1 MTRMDLTGPRLD
13 PIGGGPAR
21 SAVLLL
27 HGYGADGNDLIGL
40 AAEWAP
46 ALPETL
52 FYSPHAPF
60 PCEASPFGRQWFGF
74 QNKRQDLVAVE
85 VATATRIIERA
96 IDLLL
101 GELEL
106 ESRRLVLAGFSQGAM
121 MALHIGLRRT
131 DPVAGILSYSGLL
144 MAPELLA
151 AQLRSKPP
159 VLMLHGDRDT
169 VVPPESL
176 PEAEAALTRL
186 GVSVE
191 TLLRPGLAHGIDPQ
205 GLAQGRRFLERVLG

>member
-1 MTRMDLTGPRLD
+1 MDLTGPRIE

-60 PCEASPFGRQWFGF
+60 PCEAAGFGRQWFGF
-74 QNKRQDLVAVE
+74 QNKRQDLVVLE
-85 VATATRIIERA
+85 VATAARIIDREV
-96 IDLLL
+96 DGFLK
-101 GELEL
+101 ELKL
-106 ESRRLVLAGFSQGAM
+106 PPGRLVLAGFSQGAM
-121 MALHIGLRRT
+121 MALHIGLRRAE
-131 DPVAGILSYSGLL
+131 PVAGILAYSGLL
-144 MAPELLA
+144 MAPELLEM
-151 AQLRSKPP
+151 QIRSKPP
-159 VLMLHGDRDT
+159 VLLIHGDRDT

-176 PEAEAALTRL
+176 PEAEGTLTRL
-186 GVSVE
+186 GVPVE
-191 TLLRPGLAHGIDPQ
+191 ALLRPGLAHGIDPE
-205 GLAQGRRFLERVLG
+205 GVAQGRRFLERVLG

>member
-1 MTRMDLTGPRLD
+1 MDLTGPRIE

-60 PCEASPFGRQWFGF
+60 PCEAGGFGRQWFGF
-74 QNKRQDLVAVE
+74 QNKRQDLVALE
-85 VATATRIIERA
+85 VATAARVIDRA
-96 IDLLL
+96 VDTLLK
-101 GELEL
+101 ELKL
-106 ESRRLVLAGFSQGAM
+106 PPGRLVLAGFSQGAM
-121 MALHIGLRRT
+121 MALHIGLRRAEA
-131 DPVAGILSYSGLL
+131 VAGILSYSGLL

-151 AQLRSKPP
+151 SHIGSKPP
-159 VLMLHGDRDT
+159 VLLIHGDRDT

-176 PEAEAALTRL
+176 PEAEGTLTGL
-186 GVSVE
+186 GVPVE
-191 TLLRPGLAHGIDPQ
+191 ALLRPGLAHGIDPE

>member
-1 MTRMDLTGPRLD
+1 MDLTGPRIE

-46 ALPETL
+46 SLPETL

-60 PCEASPFGRQWFGF
+60 ACEASAFGRQWFAF
-74 QNKRQDLVAVE
+74 QNKRQDLVALE
-85 VATATRIIERA
+85 VATAVRV
-96 IDLLL
+96 IDGAVDRVLK
-101 GELEL
+101 ELKL
-106 ESRRLVLAGFSQGAM
+106 PPARLVLAGFSQGAM
-121 MALHIGLRRT
+121 MALHIGLRRSE
-131 DPVAGILSYSGLL
+131 PVAGILAYSGLL

-151 AQLRSKPP
+151 AEIQSKPP
-159 VLMLHGDRDT
+159 VLLVHGDRDT
-169 VVPPESL
+169 VVPPECL
-176 PEAEAALTRL
+176 PEAQGALTRL
-186 GVSVE
+186 GVPVE
-191 TLLRPGLAHGIDPQ
+191 ALLRPGLAHGIDPE

>member
-1 MTRMDLTGPRLD
+1 MDLTGPRLD
-13 PIGGGPAR
+13 PIGGAPAR

-52 FYSPHAPF
+52 FCSPHAPF
-60 PCEASPFGRQWFGF
+60 ACEASAFGRQWFGF

-85 VATATRIIERA
+85 VATATGIIGRA
-96 IDLLL
+96 IDALLE
-101 GELEL
+101 ELSL
-106 ESRRLVLAGFSQGAM
+106 EPGRLVLAGFSQGAM
-121 MALHIGLRRT
+121 MALHVGLRRAK
-131 DPVAGILSYSGLL
+131 PVAGILGYSGLL

-159 VLMLHGDRDT
+159 VLLIHGDRDS
-169 VVPPESL
+169 VVPPDSL
-176 PEAEAALTRL
+176 RDAQAALTRL
-186 GVSVE
+186 SVPIE
-191 TLLRPGLAHGIDPQ
+191 AMLRPGLAHGIDPE
-205 GLAQGRRFLERVLG
+205 GLVQGRRFLERVLS